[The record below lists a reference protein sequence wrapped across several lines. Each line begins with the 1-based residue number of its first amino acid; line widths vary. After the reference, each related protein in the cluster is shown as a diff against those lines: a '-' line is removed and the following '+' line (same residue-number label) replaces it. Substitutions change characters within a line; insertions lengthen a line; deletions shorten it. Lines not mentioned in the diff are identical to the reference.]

1 MRIVLRSDVDNV
13 GTKGE
18 VLDVAN
24 GFARNFL
31 LPRGLAMKAT
41 KGSETQAGSMRRGRA
56 VRDAAARSA
65 AEEVAKTLV
74 PATISVAARAGTE
87 GRLFGSV
94 TSHEIADAI
103 GAQTGIEIDRRT
115 LVIDEPIKTTGAHQ
129 VTARLHPDV
138 QFPVSIEV
146 VGG

>member
-1 MRIVLRSDVDNV
+1 MKVVLRSDVDNV

-18 VLDVAN
+18 VLDVSD

-31 LPRGLAMKAT
+31 LPRGLALKAT
-41 KGSETQAGSMRRGRA
+41 KGSETQAESMRRGRA

-65 AEEVAKTLV
+65 AEDVAKTLV

-87 GRLFGSV
+87 GRLFGSIGN
-94 TSHEIADAI
+94 HEIADAI
-103 GAQTGIEIDRRT
+103 EAQTGIEIDRRSI
-115 LVIDEPIKTTGAHQ
+115 VVDEPIKTTGAHQ
-129 VTARLHPDV
+129 VTARLHPEV

-146 VGG
+146 VDS

>member
-146 VGG
+146 VGS

>member
-65 AEEVAKTLV
+65 AEDVAKTLV

-94 TSHEIADAI
+94 TSHEIAGAI

-129 VTARLHPDV
+129 VTARLHPEV

-146 VGG
+146 VGS